1 MPIDMSETTIVWFRR
16 DLRLAD
22 NPALHAA
29 AQRGCVI
36 PVYIDEP
43 RTRWSLGA
51 ASRYWLHQSL
61 SAFAAQLAAQGNRLL
76 IRRGAPR
83 KVLTALVAETGATA
97 VYWNRRYE
105 PDGIA
110 CDTALKQDLE
120 TACAVRSFNGHVLFE
135 PPRMATAAGTPFRVF
150 TPFSRA
156 CLAQDPPPAPLAEPA
171 RIAPSPRAPATAA
184 LEELALEPHI
194 DWAAGIRDSWQ
205 FGEAAA
211 IARLERYLER
221 GLAGYPRSRDYPAEA
236 GVSCLSPYLAHGEI
250 SVRTVWH
257 ATQAAVVDA
266 GVAVEDGASAWLR
279 QLLWREF
286 AYHLLYHFPH
296 TVDAPLREAFADM
309 AWLDEAHHLQAW
321 TRGMTG
327 FPLVDAG
334 MRELWHTG
342 YMHNRVRMVAA
353 SLLCKQL
360 GLNWLAGAR
369 WFWDTLVDADLANNT
384 LGWQWVAGCGADAAP
399 YFRIF
404 NPLTQSRKFDADGTY
419 IRRWVAELAG
429 LEGDAVHRPPP
440 QVSDYPRP
448 LVELA
453 VAREAALA
461 RYAAIKR

>member
-1 MPIDMSETTIVWFRR
+1 MPETTIVWLRR

-61 SAFAAQLAAQGNRLL
+61 SAFGAALAARGNRLL
-76 IRRGAPR
+76 IRRGVPR
-83 KVLTALVAETGATA
+83 AVLTELVAETGATA

-110 CDTALKQDLE
+110 CDTALKESLAA
-120 TACAVRSFNGHVLFE
+120 ACTVRSFNGHLLFE
-135 PPRMATAAGTPFRVF
+135 PPRIATAAGTPFRVF

-156 CLAQDPPPAPLAEPA
+156 CLAQDPPPQPLPEPA
-171 RIAPSPRAPATAA
+171 RMAPPPMALSGAT
-184 LEELALEPHI
+184 LEDLELEPDI
-194 DWAAGIRDSWQ
+194 DWAAEIRNTWQ

-211 IARLERYLER
+211 IARLDDYIEQA
-221 GLAGYPRSRDYPAEA
+221 LAGYALSRDYPAQA

-250 SVRTVWH
+250 SVRTAWH
-257 ATQAAVVDA
+257 AVQAAIVAA
-266 GVAVEDGASAWLR
+266 GVAVEDAARAWLR

-296 TVDAPLREAFADM
+296 SVDAPLREAFAGM
-309 AWLDEAHHLQAW
+309 AWVEDPHDLRAW

-360 GLNWLAGAR
+360 GMNWLAGAR

-404 NPLTQSRKFDADGTY
+404 NPLTQSRKFDADGAY
-419 IRRWVAELAG
+419 IRNWVAELAA
-429 LEGDAVHRPPP
+429 LDGDAVHRPPAS
-440 QVSDYPRP
+440 VMDYPRP
-448 LVELA
+448 LVDLA